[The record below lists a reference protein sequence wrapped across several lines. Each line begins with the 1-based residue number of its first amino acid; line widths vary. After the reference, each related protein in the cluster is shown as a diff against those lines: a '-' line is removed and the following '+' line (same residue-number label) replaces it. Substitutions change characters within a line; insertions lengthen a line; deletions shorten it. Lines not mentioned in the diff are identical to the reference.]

1 MALPLHLKIQEVM
14 PWQLAPVMHSTH
26 PQRAAFD
33 HCALHG
39 SESLRL
45 SARMPPNY
53 PEAPLPSVC

>member
-1 MALPLHLKIQEVM
+1 M